1 MTIGLLITLA
11 ICATLLTL
19 AWWLRSYLLTIAEQQ
34 RDDTERHLRMQL
46 DHAERDREE
55 SALAISQIADIQKR
69 LRDTEALARDLSNRA
84 ELQKAR
90 R

>member
-1 MTIGLLITLA
+1 MIAALITA
-11 ICATLLTL
+11 TICATALTL

-34 RDDTERHLRMQL
+34 RDDTERHLRMKL